1 MGGRSRGSPG
11 SKKMRVWPSTLVC
24 AALVLPLTYALAS
37 DTSVLKLPQD
47 IEFKG
52 PLAGPPQTV
61 VLYGD
66 PTKPGVFVSRV
77 KFSAGWKDPPPWHPG
92 DVRDVL

>member
-1 MGGRSRGSPG
+1 MATRLTFLALTFGTVALSAFAYAQ
-11 SKKMRVWPSTLVC
+11 STN
-24 AALVLPLTYALAS
+24 TGI
-37 DTSVLKLPQD
+37 LKLPQD

-66 PTKPGVFVSRV
+66 PTKPGLFVSRV
-77 KFSAGWKDPPPWHPG
+77 KFSAGWKRPAALAS
-92 DVRDVL
+92 R

>member
-1 MGGRSRGSPG
+1 
-11 SKKMRVWPSTLVC
+11 MRVRPTSLVLC
-24 AALVLPLTYALAS
+24 AALLPPLAYAQGT
-37 DTSVLKLPQD
+37 DTSVVKLPQD
-47 IEFKG
+47 IDFKG

-77 KFSAGWKDPPPWHPG
+77 KFSAGWKDPPAS
-92 DVRDVL
+92 